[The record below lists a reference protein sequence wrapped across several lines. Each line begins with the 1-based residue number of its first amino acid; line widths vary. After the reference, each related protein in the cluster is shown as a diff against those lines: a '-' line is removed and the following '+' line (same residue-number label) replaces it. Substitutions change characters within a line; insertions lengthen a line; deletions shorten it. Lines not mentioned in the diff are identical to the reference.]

1 MVSNFVIDEPNILSD
16 HCTVR
21 FSLTARHNLRN
32 INGTDESSK
41 CHSHTYKWDDMKKA
55 EYIDRLGQSH
65 IIDKLQSITDRL
77 SYIETEADL
86 HENVNGFYEIIKEIC
101 DPLFKRNIKH
111 SNSNNNKSNLNQPWF
126 DDNCKFKRKEFYEN
140 LNFYRIDKSEENR
153 IHMSESRSRYK
164 CAVRSAKFNH
174 DKVKTA
180 KLEKARFQN
189 AKEYWKM
196 LKSLTE
202 SHSEKNLP
210 ADIFAEYFKAINDPD
225 DVFFQA
231 DEDAVLF
238 NERYVKGEFQV
249 MFDELNIVI
258 SEVLNS

>member
-1 MVSNFVIDEPNILSD
+1 M
-16 HCTVR
+16 
-21 FSLTARHNLRN
+21 
-32 INGTDESSK
+32 
-41 CHSHTYKWDDMKKA
+41 
-55 EYIDRLGQSH
+55 
-65 IIDKLQSITDRL
+65 
-77 SYIETEADL
+77 
-86 HENVNGFYEIIKEIC
+86 
-101 DPLFKRNIKH
+101 FKRNIKH

-140 LNFYRIDKSEENR
+140 LNFYRIEKSEENR

-164 CAVRSAKFNH
+164 CAVRSAKFNL

-196 LKSLTE
+196 LKSLKE
-202 SHSEKNLP
+202 SHSEKNLS
-210 ADIFAEYFKAINDPD
+210 ADIFAEYFKAINDPA

-258 SEVLNS
+258 SEVEIHNAINQLNPADLTMF